1 MPLAY
6 LGGAKSLAAVHTA
19 MAEGFDCVAMG
30 RALIH
35 DPDLV
40 NKYRVGEATASG
52 CTACNRC
59 IVMMYSPGGTSCVLR
74 EPNDASLNS
83 TPATREPGAWKEIAS

>member
-1 MPLAY
+1 
-6 LGGAKSLAAVHTA
+6 
-19 MAEGFDCVAMG
+19 MAEGFECIVMG

-40 NKYRVGEATASG
+40 NKYRAGTATESG

-74 EPNDASLNS
+74 EPNDAKLNQ
-83 TPATREPGAWKEIAS
+83 TPAAA